1 MADIT
6 KVYKNWPAYDDDL
19 ANKAYVDSEVESLAS
34 GDISALKKA
43 VEKNTQDIDAAEH
56 DIVDLN
62 NNKLNTSVYDTFIS
76 EQYNPLVVKVDG
88 KIESYYQATD
98 PSTNWITGLEKNSHV
113 GDIWYDTTTQ
123 KTLVYYKDTS
133 TSPVTYFWQWQN
145 VPIELIDSVNG
156 KAKIYSGV
164 VPTDYEAGDYWL
176 IPLNCYTNTY
186 SLTSQSGEFSVGM
199 KINLGQYEFEVD
211 SVNNDNEIVTYHMN
225 VPNTSNYDLTET
237 LSDTNIT
244 VAITSTSSFTLPNNC
259 YGGSIC
265 VATQNGTTY
274 DSTKWLNRN
283 DYIPQ
288 DKANNYAL
296 QTDVDNSINEVNAN
310 IDSTAININNTI
322 RDNVNTLNNTIDN
335 NYSDLSTVINTNKD
349 NTDLDI
355 ANLRQE
361 DIDIRTTYNGEVQR
375 IDNDLIELED
385 RIVRNIRNTSGGNNL
400 LRNSVGFRNRLYWN
414 DEISGII
421 EQQYSTFAGKEIT
434 VNFRYK
440 KTDYNQAKITLGYY
454 ENGIFVERYTI
465 LDTSEQVGVWSDVSY
480 SYVSS
485 VNNPVIRFNAKFDG
499 VQDNDAENN
508 GTSGS
513 KLVFINGLEITDLI
527 VGYGSGKG
535 WSPYFNELYGKT
547 FNLDMY
553 GFDIRESASDRS
565 MHLDTNSLD
574 FKDIY
579 GNIESVFSKA
589 ETRTDVVNVN
599 NSINIGNL
607 NIVKLDDNNIIEY

>member
-43 VEKNTQDIDAAEH
+43 VEKNTQDIQTAET
-56 DIVDLN
+56 DIVNLN
-62 NNKLNTSVYDTFIS
+62 NNKLNTRVYDTFIS

-164 VPTDYEAGDYWL
+164 VPTDYVAGDYWL
-176 IPLNCYTNTY
+176 IPLNCFSNTY
-186 SLTSQSGEFSVGM
+186 SLTHQSGEFSVGM
-199 KINLGQYEFEVD
+199 KINLGPYEFEVLTVD
-211 SVNNDNEIVTYHMN
+211 NNGEILTYSMN
-225 VPNTSNYDLTET
+225 VPATSNYN
-237 LSDTNIT
+237 LSDTISDSNIT

-513 KLVFINGLEITDLI
+513 KLVFTNGLEITDLI

>member
-6 KVYKNWPAYDDDL
+6 KAYKNWPAYDDDL
-19 ANKAYVDSEVESLAS
+19 ANKVYVDSQVENLVN
-34 GDISALKKA
+34 GDIEKLAKK
-43 VEKNTQDIDAAEH
+43 VEKNTEDITTAER
-56 DIVDLN
+56 DIVNLN
-62 NNKLNTSVYDTFIS
+62 NTKLNTSVYDTFIT
-76 EQYNPLVVKVDG
+76 EQYDPLVVKVDG
-88 KIESYYQATD
+88 KIESYYQDTD
-98 PSTNWITGLEKNSHV
+98 PSLNWVTGLEKNSHV

-164 VPTDYEAGDYWL
+164 IPTDYVAGDYWL

-199 KINLGQYEFEVD
+199 KINLGPYEFEVD

-225 VPNTSNYDLTET
+225 VPNTSNYNLTET
-237 LSDTNIT
+237 LSDTNII

-355 ANLRQE
+355 ANLGQE
-361 DIDIRTTYNGEVQR
+361 DVDIRTTYNGEVQR

-513 KLVFINGLEITDLI
+513 KLVFTNGLEITDLI
-527 VGYGSGKG
+527 IGYGSGKG

>member
-6 KVYKNWPAYDDDL
+6 KAYKNWPAYDDDL
-19 ANKAYVDSEVESLAS
+19 ANKVYVDSQVENLVN
-34 GDISALKKA
+34 GDIEKLAKK
-43 VEKNTQDIDAAEH
+43 VEKNTEDITTAER
-56 DIVDLN
+56 DIVNLN
-62 NNKLNTSVYDTFIS
+62 NTKLNTSVYDTFIT
-76 EQYNPLVVKVDG
+76 EQYDPLVVKVDG
-88 KIESYYQATD
+88 KIESYYQDTD
-98 PSTNWITGLEKNSHV
+98 PSLNWVTGLEKNSHV

-164 VPTDYEAGDYWL
+164 IPTDYVAGDYWL

-199 KINLGQYEFEVD
+199 KINLGPYEFEVD

-225 VPNTSNYDLTET
+225 VPNTSNYNLTET
-237 LSDTNIT
+237 LSDTNII

-361 DIDIRTTYNGEVQR
+361 DVDIRTTYNGEVQR

-513 KLVFINGLEITDLI
+513 KLVFTNGLEITDLI
-527 VGYGSGKG
+527 IGYGSGKG

>member
-43 VEKNTQDIDAAEH
+43 VEKNTQDIDTAER

-164 VPTDYEAGDYWL
+164 IPTDYVAGDYWL
-176 IPLNCYTNTY
+176 IPLNCFSNTY
-186 SLTSQSGEFSVGM
+186 SLTYQSGEFSVGM
-199 KINLGQYEFEVD
+199 RIALGKYTFIVD
-211 SVNNDNEIVTYHMN
+211 TVDANNEILTYHMD
-225 VPNTSNYDLTET
+225 VPIASNYDLTET
-237 LSDTNIT
+237 LTDTNIT
-244 VAITSTSSFTLPNNC
+244 VNITSTSSFTLPNNC

-265 VATQNGTTY
+265 VATQDGTIY

-288 DKANNYAL
+288 DKADNYAL
-296 QTDVDNSINEVNAN
+296 QTDVNNSINEVNTN
-310 IDSTAININNTI
+310 IDNTAININNTI

-335 NYSDLSTVINTNKD
+335 NYSDLSNVINTNKD

-440 KTDYNQAKITLGYY
+440 KTDYNQATIVIGYY

-485 VNNPVIRFNAKFDG
+485 INNPVIRFNAKFDG

-513 KLVFINGLEITDLI
+513 KLVFTNGLEITDLI
-527 VGYGSGKG
+527 IGYGSGKG

-553 GFDIRESASDRS
+553 GFDIREVASDKS

-589 ETRTDVVNVN
+589 ETRTDAVNVN

-607 NIVKLDDNNIIEY
+607 NIVKIDDNNIIEY